1 MKEGMVL
8 RYFSKEEK
16 WCYKSANRIV
26 VVTDTFKKVISEKGI
41 PAEKISVVKNGANLE
56 LFKPRG
62 KSPELVEKY
71 GLDGKVVLG
80 YVGTI
85 GMAHKLDFLIDCVKG
100 LPGCKLMI
108 LGAGAEK
115 EALVEKVAN
124 EKIDNV
130 FFVDPVSKDKVADYV
145 ALQDLALVNLRRD
158 PLFTTVIPS
167 KIFETSAMH
176 IPIMLG
182 VDGEARSLVEK
193 YGAGLFYEP
202 EDKEDFLAKLNRL
215 ISDRELYATCQ
226 EGCDRLAKDFD
237 RKRLAQD
244 MLEAIES
251 VVKGKK

>member
-16 WCYKSANRIV
+16 WCYKSATKIV
-26 VVTDTFKKVISEKGI
+26 VVTDTFKKIIAEKGI
-41 PAEKISVVKNGANLE
+41 SEEKISVVKNGANLE
-56 LFKPRG
+56 LFKPRE
-62 KSPELVEKY
+62 KSSELVKKY
-71 GLDGKVVLG
+71 GLEGKIVLG

-85 GMAHKLDFLIDCVKG
+85 GMAHKLDFLIDCVKE
-100 LPGCKLMI
+100 LPACKLMI

-115 EALVEKVAN
+115 EMLVKKVADEKV
-124 EKIDNV
+124 DNV

-176 IPIMLG
+176 VPIMLG
-182 VDGEARSLVEK
+182 VDGEARALVEE

-202 EDKEDFLAKLNRL
+202 ENKEDFLAKLNRL
-215 ISDRELYATCQ
+215 ISDKELYAACQ
-226 EGCDRLAKDFD
+226 QGCDRLANDYD
-237 RKRLAQD
+237 RKKLAQK
-244 MLEAIES
+244 MLDVIES
-251 VVKGKK
+251 IANKKK